1 MCRMLTTVLLKGRS
15 RVGAVQEAT
24 DIQLVQYIDDAQ
36 TRIELYLPVPFPLVA
51 DKQLMLAW
59 VKLAE
64 SLALQDSE
72 EYLASVA
79 RGYSA
84 ESDGAWTYTRQAVEG
99 KTTGNSDVDSILFLW
114 VKKQQSGP
122 DDGNIK
128 AYLL

>member
-1 MCRMLTTVLLKGRS
+1 MLTATLLKNRS
-15 RVGAVQEAT
+15 RVSAVQEAA
-24 DIQLVQYIDDAQ
+24 DVLLEQYIDDAQ
-36 TRIELYLPVPFPLVA
+36 TRIELYLPVAFPEVV

-99 KTTGNSDVDSILFLW
+99 KTTGNADVDSILFLW

-122 DDGNIK
+122 DDGNITV
-128 AYLL
+128 YLL

>member
-1 MCRMLTTVLLKGRS
+1 MLTTTLLKGRS
-15 RVGAVQEAT
+15 RVSAVKEAT
-24 DIQLVQYIDDAQ
+24 DDHLEQYIDDAQ
-36 TRIELYLPVPFPLVA
+36 TRIELYLPVPFPEVA

-59 VKLAE
+59 VKMAE

-99 KTTGNSDVDSILFLW
+99 KTTGNADVDSILFLW

-122 DDGNIK
+122 DDGNIT

>member
-1 MCRMLTTVLLKGRS
+1 MLTTTLLKNRS
-15 RVGAVQEAT
+15 RVSAVQEAT
-24 DIQLVQYIDDAQ
+24 AEHLDQYIDDAL
-36 TRIELYLPVPFPLVA
+36 TRIKLYLPVPFPAVA

-99 KTTGNSDVDSILFLW
+99 KTTGNADVDSILFLW

-122 DDGNIK
+122 DDGNIT

>member
-1 MCRMLTTVLLKGRS
+1 MLTATLLKSRS
-15 RVGAVQEAT
+15 RVSTVQEAT
-24 DIQLVQYIDDAQ
+24 GERLEQYIDDAQ
-36 TRIELYLPVPFPLVA
+36 TRIELYLPVPFPEVA

-84 ESDGAWTYTRQAVEG
+84 ESDGTWTYTRQAVEG
-99 KTTGNSDVDSILFLW
+99 KTTGNADVDSILFLW
-114 VKKQQSGP
+114 VKKQQSGS
-122 DDGNIK
+122 DDGNIT

>member
-1 MCRMLTTVLLKGRS
+1 MLTTTLLKGRS
-15 RVGAVQEAT
+15 RVSAVQEAT
-24 DIQLVQYIDDAQ
+24 DDQLEQYIDDAQ
-36 TRIELYLPVPFPLVA
+36 TRIELYLPVPFPEVV

-99 KTTGNSDVDSILFLW
+99 KTTGNADVDSILFLW
-114 VKKQQSGP
+114 VKRQQSGP